1 MKLNKF
7 FMLAM
12 AGLTMTACSN
22 DDEMG
27 TQLPKGVGAV
37 SVRIVNPSMGRA
49 VGVGHENAVIVKA
62 KTDVVVALT
71 DDNGTKTYTFKSE
84 VWNSAT
90 DRKVK
95 FWNVVNPK
103 SITVTMNGGAVS
115 YNAENLVDADN
126 LQEVENVP
134 VYGEVSESE
143 ITLTSQVET
152 PNGDHSVGAEAGDK
166 DKTYQMYTATVKLA
180 IPVARLEVGGI
191 KHVVHTG
198 EGDDNCKYQTLSIA
212 GVYLDNVV
220 PNGDGVKYQ
229 DGVFTNASGTAVDY
243 SFDGEHGTGVEAIL
257 KDAINE
263 ENKNFLTLGAQWPT
277 VEGEVFGYNFFGCE
291 AAKMPKFKIY
301 FSESVS
307 ANPDSPLPSPR
318 YAMITNYK
326 NADGTQDLD
335 KFEPG
340 KIYRI
345 TGAFLDD
352 KNIIGDENG
361 NTTYGVTVTVEEAQW
376 DPVNITAEWQE

>member
-1 MKLNKF
+1 MKLNKS
-7 FMLAM
+7 FMLVM
-12 AGLTMTACSN
+12 AGLAMTACSN

-49 VGVGHENAVIVKA
+49 VGAGHENAVIVKA

-71 DDNGTKTYTFKSE
+71 DDNGVKTYTFTADA
-84 VWNSAT
+84 WNSAT
-90 DRKVK
+90 NRNVK

-103 SITVTMNGGAVS
+103 SITVTMNGGVVS
-115 YNAENLVDADN
+115 YNAEKSVAADD

-134 VYGEVSESE
+134 VYGEAPK

-152 PNGDHSVGAEAGDK
+152 PNGDYSVGAEAGDK

-191 KHVVHTG
+191 KHVAHTG

-220 PNGDGVKYQ
+220 PNGAGVKYQ

-243 SFDGEHGTGVEAIL
+243 SFDGTHGTGDEAIL

-263 ENKNFLTLGAQWPT
+263 ENKNFLASGTQWPT
-277 VEGEVFGYNFFGCE
+277 VEGQVFGYNFFGCE

-301 FSESVS
+301 FNESVS
-307 ANPDSPLPSPR
+307 ANPDSPLPAPR
-318 YAMITNYK
+318 YAMITKYK
-326 NADGTQDLD
+326 NADGTEDLNQ
-335 KFEPG
+335 FEPG

-352 KNIIGDENG
+352 KNIIGDEGG

-376 DPVNITAEWQE
+376 TPVNITAEWQE

>member
-1 MKLNKF
+1 MKLNKS

-12 AGLTMTACSN
+12 AGLAMTACSN

-49 VGVGHENAVIVKA
+49 VGAGHEDAVIVKA

-71 DDNGTKTYTFKSE
+71 DDNGVKTYTFTADA
-84 VWNSAT
+84 WNSAT
-90 DRKVK
+90 NRNVK

-103 SITVTMNGGAVS
+103 SITVTMNGGVVS
-115 YNAENLVDADN
+115 YNAEKSVAADD

-134 VYGEVSESE
+134 VYGEAPK

-152 PNGDHSVGAEAGDK
+152 PNGDYSVGAEAGDK

-191 KHVVHTG
+191 KHVAHTG
-198 EGDDNCKYQTLSIA
+198 GGDDNCKYQTLSIA

-243 SFDGEHGTGVEAIL
+243 SFDGTHGTGDEAIL

-263 ENKNFLTLGAQWPT
+263 ENKNFLASGAQWPT
-277 VEGEVFGYNFFGCE
+277 VEGQVFGYNFFGCE

-301 FSESVS
+301 FNESVS
-307 ANPDSPLPSPR
+307 ANPDSPLPAPR
-318 YAMITNYK
+318 YAMITKYK
-326 NADGTQDLD
+326 NADGTEDLNQ
-335 KFEPG
+335 FEPG

-352 KNIIGDENG
+352 KNIIGDEGG

-376 DPVNITAEWQE
+376 TPVNITAEWQE

>member
-37 SVRIVNPSMGRA
+37 SVRIANPSMGRA
-49 VGVGHENAVIVKA
+49 VGAGHEDAVIVKA
-62 KTDVVVALT
+62 NTDVVVELT
-71 DDNGTKTYTFKSE
+71 DDNGAKTYTFKAD

-90 DRKVK
+90 KKEVK

-103 SITVTMNGGAVS
+103 SITVAMNGGVVS
-115 YNAENLVDADN
+115 YTANKSVAADD

-134 VYGEVSESE
+134 VYGETLQ
-143 ITLTSQVET
+143 IKLTSTVEK
-152 PNGDHSVGAEAGDK
+152 PNGEHSVGAEAGDK
-166 DKTYQMYTATVKLA
+166 DKTYQMYEATVQLA
-180 IPVARLEVGGI
+180 IPVARLEVGDI
-191 KHVVHTG
+191 KHVVHSG
-198 EGDDNCKYQTLSIA
+198 DDDNCKYKTLSIA

-220 PNGDGVKYQ
+220 PNGDGVKYEN
-229 DGVFTNASGTAVDY
+229 GVFTNASGTAVDY
-243 SFDGEHGTGVEAIL
+243 SFDGANGTGEEAIL

-263 ENKNFLTLGAQWPT
+263 ENKNFLASGAQWPT
-277 VEGEVFGYNFFGCE
+277 VEGQVFGYNFFGCE

-307 ANPDSPLPSPR
+307 ANPDSPLPAPR
-318 YAMITNYK
+318 YAMITKYM
-326 NADGTQDLD
+326 NADGTKDLN

-345 TGAFLDD
+345 TRAFLDD
-352 KNIIGDENG
+352 KNIIGDESG

-376 DPVNITAEWQE
+376 DPVNITAEWQK

>member
-37 SVRIVNPSMGRA
+37 SVRIANPSMGRA
-49 VGVGHENAVIVKA
+49 VGAGHEDAVIVKA
-62 KTDVVVALT
+62 NTDVVVELT
-71 DDNGTKTYTFKSE
+71 DDNGAKTYTFTADA
-84 VWNSAT
+84 WNST
-90 DRKVK
+90 TKKEVK

-103 SITVTMNGGAVS
+103 SITVAMNGGVVS
-115 YNAENLVDADN
+115 YTAEKSVAAAE
-126 LQEVENVP
+126 LQNVENVP
-134 VYGEVSESE
+134 VYGKASKF
-143 ITLTSQVET
+143 TLSSNMEK
-152 PNGDHSVGAEAGDK
+152 PNGDHQAGADPEDK
-166 DKTYQMYTATVKLA
+166 DKTYQMNTATVKLA
-180 IPVARLEVGGI
+180 IPVARLEVGSI

-198 EGDDNCKYQTLSIA
+198 EADDNCKYQTLSIA

-220 PNGDGVKYQ
+220 PNGAGVEYKDGA
-229 DGVFTNASGTAVDY
+229 FTNASGTAVDY
-243 SFDGEHGTGVEAIL
+243 SFDGVNGTGEEAIL

-263 ENKNFLTLGAQWPT
+263 ENKNFLASGAQWPT
-277 VEGEVFGYNFFGCE
+277 VEGQVFGYNFFGCE

-307 ANPDSPLPSPR
+307 ANPDSPLPAPR
-318 YAMITNYK
+318 YAMITKYM
-326 NADGTQDLD
+326 NADGTEDLN

-352 KNIIGDENG
+352 KNIIGDEGG

-376 DPVNITAEWQE
+376 DPVNITAEWQK

>member
-1 MKLNKF
+1 MKLNKS

-27 TQLPKGVGAV
+27 TQFPDGNGAV
-37 SVRIVNPSMGRA
+37 SIRIVNPSMGRA
-49 VGVGHENAVIVKA
+49 VGAGHENAVIVKA

-71 DDNGTKTYTFKSE
+71 DDNGVKTYTFTADA
-84 VWNSAT
+84 WNSAT
-90 DRKVK
+90 NRNVK

-103 SITVTMNGGAVS
+103 SITVTMNGGVVS
-115 YNAENLVDADN
+115 YNAEKSVAADD

-134 VYGEVSESE
+134 VYGEAPK

-152 PNGDHSVGAEAGDK
+152 PNGDYSVGAEAGDK

-191 KHVVHTG
+191 KHVAHTG

-220 PNGDGVKYQ
+220 PNGAGVKYQ

-243 SFDGEHGTGVEAIL
+243 SFDGTHGTGDEAIL

-263 ENKNFLTLGAQWPT
+263 ENKNFLASGTQWPT
-277 VEGEVFGYNFFGCE
+277 VEGQVFGYNFFGCE

-301 FSESVS
+301 FNESVS
-307 ANPDSPLPSPR
+307 ANPDSPLPAPR
-318 YAMITNYK
+318 YAMITKYK
-326 NADGTQDLD
+326 NADGTEDLNQ
-335 KFEPG
+335 FEPG

-352 KNIIGDENG
+352 KNIIGDEGG

-376 DPVNITAEWQE
+376 TPVNITAEWQE